1 MLQLKVVQIENRS
14 RPGNIRFGFIAQELE
29 QIYLELVHSL
39 NGTQEIKSVDY
50 LGLIPIFV
58 DLVQQQQQQQ
68 QELDA
73 LKEKINH

>member
-1 MLQLKVVQIENRS
+1 M
-14 RPGNIRFGFIAQELE
+14 AQELE
-29 QIYLELVHSL
+29 QIYPELVHSL
-39 NGTQEIKSVDY
+39 NGTQEIKSIDY

-68 QELDA
+68 ELDA